1 MISIPPS
8 TGWVERA
15 YSVLE
20 IICQKLRNRINVSSL
35 GDLFF
40 LAILKLPV
48 KDTFCY
54 KKRDATAH
62 EKLDDSCQVISYLQ
76 HVLLYI
82 HEKKEKVLQR
92 SRWFFLLIAFSV
104 ILSVST
110 FTNKLDLNQ

>member
-62 EKLDDSCQVISYLQ
+62 ENVKLFLIYNMFFCIYM
-76 HVLLYI
+76 
-82 HEKKEKVLQR
+82 KKKRKCYNDQDG
-92 SRWFFLLIAFSV
+92 FFLLIAFSV